1 MIFLGNVLLLP
12 DNFQLTSRS
21 STTLPTLYNLIFLY
35 GSEWISFNSTPL
47 SLYNIIIHCIMSP
60 GKNHI
65 FLSLSSGRS
74 SRASSKSATIEMYV
88 GSNSYNETLSGE
100 TLGSL
105 SDKSDTFFTS
115 EHRHNLK
122 VGVVVVKVFSRF

>member
-1 MIFLGNVLLLP
+1 MDFIQFH
-12 DNFQLTSRS
+12 
-21 STTLPTLYNLIFLY
+21 STFP
-35 GSEWISFNSTPL
+35 
-47 SLYNIIIHCIMSP
+47 YNIIISCIMSR

-65 FLSLSSGRS
+65 FLSFSSGRS

-122 VGVVVVKVFSRF
+122 VGVVVVKVFPSFPVSDNCCCIGCSIGLFSTECDTFL